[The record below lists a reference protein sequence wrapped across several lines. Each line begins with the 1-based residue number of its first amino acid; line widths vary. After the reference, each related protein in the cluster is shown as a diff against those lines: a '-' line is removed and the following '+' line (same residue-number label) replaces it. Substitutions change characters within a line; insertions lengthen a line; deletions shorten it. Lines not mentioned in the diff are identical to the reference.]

1 MRLLQP
7 WSGLLFGVLLAAQDK
22 LPPHSF
28 ESAPVGVGG
37 SWILQLPAADAANQ
51 WRPLLVLVLPPQQD
65 SQAAAAAAAGLL
77 RAAAGQGCVVAATA
91 SGVISA
97 SWVASLR
104 QRFTI
109 EQGGMHLIGIGSGT
123 PAATALALAAPHE
136 FQSVT
141 WFGSEGLPSA
151 VELGRLPHRALR
163 AFAAGPELP
172 GLEWSPAPAAMPEAL
187 GAQIHSLLARRQ
199 SLPMVAPVARALDA
213 FHDAA
218 AKGNADAY
226 FALLPDDSVFLGTDA
241 SERWTGA
248 EFRRFAAPYFR
259 GRPAWIYV
267 TLQRQIEFITPETAS
282 FDELLDNEAYG
293 ICRGSGVMVR
303 RNGGWVVH
311 QYNLSIP
318 VPNAL
323 ARPIVARIR
332 AAAVGQ
338 AAQVTTVVLVR
349 HAEKQD
355 GDDPELTG
363 PGLLR
368 AERLAAMLAE
378 LPVKAVFAS
387 QFRRTQAT
395 VAPICA
401 ARGLTPQIVPAGAAK
416 ALVQR
421 LQGLDGAVAVV
432 AAHSNTIP
440 GLLAALGVDAEVTI
454 EDEDYGN
461 LLIIQRSPDGT
472 QLLRLRF

>member
-1 MRLLQP
+1 
-7 WSGLLFGVLLAAQDK
+7 
-22 LPPHSF
+22 
-28 ESAPVGVGG
+28 
-37 SWILQLPAADAANQ
+37 
-51 WRPLLVLVLPPQQD
+51 
-65 SQAAAAAAAGLL
+65 
-77 RAAAGQGCVVAATA
+77 
-91 SGVISA
+91 
-97 SWVASLR
+97 
-104 QRFTI
+104 
-109 EQGGMHLIGIGSGT
+109 
-123 PAATALALAAPHE
+123 
-136 FQSVT
+136 
-141 WFGSEGLPSA
+141 
-151 VELGRLPHRALR
+151 
-163 AFAAGPELP
+163 
-172 GLEWSPAPAAMPEAL
+172 
-187 GAQIHSLLARRQ
+187 
-199 SLPMVAPVARALDA
+199 
-213 FHDAA
+213 
-218 AKGNADAY
+218 
-226 FALLPDDSVFLGTDA
+226 
-241 SERWTGA
+241 
-248 EFRRFAAPYFR
+248 
-259 GRPAWIYV
+259 
-267 TLQRQIEFITPETAS
+267 
-282 FDELLDNEAYG
+282 
-293 ICRGSGVMVR
+293 
-303 RNGGWVVH
+303 
-311 QYNLSIP
+311 
-318 VPNAL
+318 
-323 ARPIVARIR
+323 
-332 AAAVGQ
+332 
-338 AAQVTTVVLVR
+338 VVLVR